1 MLKKISFSQII
12 FISLSS
18 LTLFACGGKDN
29 AKLSTTNNA
38 SQNGAKS
45 ECGNEP
51 HYTINDQTY
60 TVLDSARGYAKEATA
75 SWYGASYQGSQT
87 AGCEIF
93 DMFAYTAA
101 HRTLPLPS
109 YVKITHKGNGK
120 SVIVKVNDR
129 GPFDSKHEIELSFAA
144 ANAIDM
150 VKSKYAAV
158 HLEALSTEQFDKKL
172 SQGKEKMQATEKNK
186 PENGANISPKTPP
199 TTGLKES
206 RITPQK
212 TTHYAKTIDKS
223 ADVFYVIA
231 GTYPSNTEAID
242 MFSRLLSIGINQTE
256 MATAYGDNRTFYM
269 VRIGPLYGQDQID
282 NIKDRLTQDGLT
294 SFKVVND

>member
-1 MLKKISFSQII
+1 MLKKIPFSPII
-12 FISLSS
+12 LISLSS
-18 LTLFACGGKDN
+18 LTLFACIGKDN
-29 AKLSTTNNA
+29 AKPATTDTTPHLEV
-38 SQNGAKS
+38 KS
-45 ECGNEP
+45 NCGNEP
-51 HYTINDQTY
+51 RYTINDDTY
-60 TVLDSARGYAKEATA
+60 TVLDSALGYAKEATA

-87 AGCEIF
+87 AGCETF

-158 HLEALSTEQFDKKL
+158 HIEALNAAQLNEVLPQTIDTGSTAIRKA
-172 SQGKEKMQATEKNK
+172 G
-186 PENGANISPKTPP
+186 ISP
-199 TTGLKES
+199 
-206 RITPQK
+206 QK
-212 TTHYAKTIDKS
+212 ITHYAKTVDKS
-223 ADVFYVIA
+223 GEVFYVIV
-231 GTYPSNTEAID
+231 GTYPSNTEAVN
-242 MFSRLLSIGINQTE
+242 MFGRLLSIGINQTE
-256 MATAYGDNRTFYM
+256 MATAFGDNQTFYM